1 MTPTPVLPDA
11 GELVRLALAAAYPDD
26 VTVVSAMPGTW
37 ADSLPLLC
45 ARVVPGSGAV
55 DIRGLGMVTIAVTA
69 VAADR
74 SAASLLARRAG
85 PALRDAC
92 KAQFTAEDGYLSRYV
107 AELVAPFWQRG
118 GDAALNHSGVYRYE
132 CTHQVTTRP
141 NPL

>member
-1 MTPTPVLPDA
+1 MSPTPVLPDA
-11 GELVRLALAAAYPDD
+11 GELVRLALDSVFSD
-26 VTVVSAMPGTW
+26 GVTVVSVMPGTW

-45 ARVVPGSGAV
+45 ARVTPGSGAL
-55 DIRGLGMVTIAVTA
+55 DIRGLGMATIAITA
-69 VAADR
+69 VATDR
-74 SAASLLARRAG
+74 AGASLLARQAG

-92 KAQFTAEDGYLSRYV
+92 KSQFAADGGYLSRYV

-141 NPL
+141 TLL